1 MMETTDIIKR
11 IRKIEITTRNL
22 VSELFSG
29 EYHSLFKGQGLE
41 FSEVRE
47 YQDGDSFKQIDWNV
61 SARMGHPFIKKF
73 EETRELNVMFLV
85 DTSAST
91 LFGTQSFLKSEM
103 ITEVTAVLSFS
114 ALSNNDKVGCLL
126 FSDEIEKYIPPRK
139 GKKSALRILRDILY
153 CEPKS
158 AKTNIS
164 NAVEY
169 IYRLIKKKSIIF
181 IISDFLDENFDESLK
196 LLAKKHD
203 VIALRIL
210 DKAELI
216 LPNAGL
222 LNLQD
227 SETGDFFTVNSSS
240 RVIREKYKKVAKQQ
254 ELEIEARFKK
264 MKIDLINLQTD
275 RPYSID
281 LMKFFKFRL
290 RLKNR

>member
-290 RLKNR
+290 GLKNR